1 MNNGEVR
8 IENVLSLSAKARYG
22 LQAAYDLALHAG
34 GGPRQ
39 AREVAA
45 DQGIPQHFLEQV
57 LVQLKRALLV
67 RSYRG
72 SHGGYALARDP
83 QEISV
88 LEVLTCLDGPLEL
101 DGGPWSDA
109 VLAAPLRR
117 ATTAVTHALQV
128 SLADLVWDKQ
138 RSGPRLTY
146 QI

>member
-34 GGPRQ
+34 GAPRQ

>member
-1 MNNGEVR
+1 M
-8 IENVLSLSAKARYG
+8 LSLSAKARYG

-34 GGPRQ
+34 DGPRQ

-83 QEISV
+83 AQISV
-88 LEVLTCLDGPLEL
+88 LEVLTCLEGPLEL
-101 DGGPWSDA
+101 GDGPWSDE
-109 VLAAPLRR
+109 VLAIPLQR
-117 ATTAVTHALQV
+117 AAAGVSRALQV

-138 RSGPRLTY
+138 RSQPHLTY

>member
-1 MNNGEVR
+1 M
-8 IENVLSLSAKARYG
+8 LSLSAKARYG

-34 GGPRQ
+34 NGPRQ

-45 DQGIPQHFLEQV
+45 EQGIPQHFLEQV
-57 LVQLKRALLV
+57 LVQLKHALLV

-72 SHGGYALARDP
+72 SQGGYALARDP

-88 LEVLTCLDGPLEL
+88 LEVLTSLDGPLEL
-101 DGGPWSDA
+101 AGGQWSDA

-117 ATTAVTHALQV
+117 SSDGVTRALQV

-138 RSGPRLTY
+138 HAAPRMTY